1 MQRFFLPKPD
11 TFQDQLVG
19 LREKQQTQLTELQA
33 AVDEKHAALD
43 VEVGKRDQLSAL
55 ASVEFCKTDYVRE
68 MSKLLEA
75 LKHAKDTL
83 QIDRPWPSV
92 H

>member
-1 MQRFFLPKPD
+1 
-11 TFQDQLVG
+11 
-19 LREKQQTQLTELQA
+19 
-33 AVDEKHAALD
+33 
-43 VEVGKRDQLSAL
+43 
-55 ASVEFCKTDYVRE
+55 